1 MAQIRDSLPDMGE
14 IWTSF
19 DSSAFASIWKKIG
32 SSFILKLISL
42 IFMVK
47 MPSANLLKVKIIQS
61 PQIFFYMANSYF
73 TLLMIEE
80 ANSHLTLFMMFM
92 EAERDVKRNECLLEI
107 MYAINTYQVQG
118 TVM

>member
-61 PQIFFYMANSYF
+61 PQIFFYMANS
-73 TLLMIEE
+73 
-80 ANSHLTLFMMFM
+80 HLTLFMMFM